1 MRDPHLTKPTRGTS
15 YVAKDKVL
23 GRMKVIS
30 DSMRENREMQLI
42 IQKSRAVAEKEIHEV
57 IVTAEEE
64 AQPGAIVNTV
74 AYQGFF
80 EVRNGGLISIGD
92 HLSIGNKFIGKVC
105 GFDETHYPNHINIVV
120 STEKLATGLGNG
132 LELGDEVVFFMADPE
147 AGKSRPEASKDQDDL
162 RITEHPIL
170 ENLSEDRKTVTIT
183 IDGQKIQAYE
193 GEPIA
198 AALWARGI
206 KELRQTPRFGEN
218 RGIYCGIGRCTDCMM
233 TVDGVPNVRTCVTPV
248 ADGMVIETQN
258 GLGRWS

>member
-1 MRDPHLTKPTRGTS
+1 M
-15 YVAKDKVL
+15 
-23 GRMKVIS
+23 
-30 DSMRENREMQLI
+30 
-42 IQKSRAVAEKEIHEV
+42 
-57 IVTAEEE
+57 
-64 AQPGAIVNTV
+64 
-74 AYQGFF
+74 
-80 EVRNGGLISIGD
+80 
-92 HLSIGNKFIGKVC
+92 
-105 GFDETHYPNHINIVV
+105 
-120 STEKLATGLGNG
+120 
-132 LELGDEVVFFMADPE
+132 
-147 AGKSRPEASKDQDDL
+147 